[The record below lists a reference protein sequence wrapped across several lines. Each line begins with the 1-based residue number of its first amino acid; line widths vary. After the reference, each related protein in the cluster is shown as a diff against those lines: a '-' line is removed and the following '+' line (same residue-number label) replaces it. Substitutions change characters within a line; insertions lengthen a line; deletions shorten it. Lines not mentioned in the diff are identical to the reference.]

1 MTRRSPF
8 SRFILNAGRLWNSK
22 ACERGFSSKRTR
34 KGHVTRCTWTSY
46 IKVLLQLQ
54 KMWRCSWK
62 ISFSWKY
69 KIEDPWTLVK
79 NILKQPCRI
88 SLYVSVKFMESTQW
102 YKIFYVATAIA
113 TAVYSKNMTKNTDYF
128 KHILTIP
135 CNKAVKRCTT
145 RLV

>member
-1 MTRRSPF
+1 MFMKNSIFLKIQDLRP
-8 SRFILNAGRLWNSK
+8 LNT
-22 ACERGFSSKRTR
+22 C
-34 KGHVTRCTWTSY
+34 Y
-46 IKVLLQLQ
+46 
-54 KMWRCSWK
+54 
-62 ISFSWKY
+62 
-69 KIEDPWTLVK
+69 K

-88 SLYVSVKFMESTQW
+88 HLYVSVKFKESTQW

-128 KHILTIP
+128 KHILTIL